1 MEEHININ
9 LNDVSKFIEKEF
21 AKDGANSLI
30 PFFDTPSKNEFK
42 KYLAERLAYLID
54 NNFELLVNTLYRID
68 VSEEKLSKL
77 FSGDNRDHIPSKLAD
92 LIIERQIQKII
103 FRNKYKGGETREIN
117 E

>member
-9 LNDVSKFIEKEF
+9 DVSKFIAKEF
-21 AKDGANSLI
+21 EKDGTNSLI
-30 PFFDTPSKNEFK
+30 PFFDTQSKNEFK
-42 KYLAERLAYLID
+42 KYLTERLSYLID

-77 FSGDNRDHIPSKLAD
+77 FSGDNREHIPSKLAD

-103 FRNKYKGGETREIN
+103 LRKRYKDRGFQEIN

>member
-1 MEEHININ
+1 MEEKININ
-9 LNDVSKFIEKEF
+9 LNDVSKFIAKEF
-21 AKDGANSLI
+21 SKDGTNSLI
-30 PFFDTPSKNEFK
+30 PFFDTKSQNEFK
-42 KYLAERLAYLID
+42 KYLTERLANLID

-77 FSGDNRDHIPSKLAD
+77 FSSDNREHIPSKLAD

-103 FRNKYKGGETREIN
+103 LRNKYKGGETQEIS